1 MSELVEWKEKYGLSY
16 AALIEGARRVGKS
29 TVAEE
34 FAKNNFR
41 SYIKVDFSNITKEM
55 ESIFD
60 DISNIDIFFL
70 RLQAYTRVTLYIHE
84 SVLIFDEIQ
93 LAPKVRQAIKHLVK
107 DGRYYYIETGSLIS
121 IKKNI
126 QNIVIPSEEHRIQMF
141 PLDYEEFCWAT
152 DNESY
157 NMVRELYSLNR
168 PVGNG
173 VNNKLMRDFRIYM
186 AVGGMPQA
194 VEAYI
199 NGKNFE
205 EIDRVK
211 REIIELYKNDLR
223 RIDPSGSLSLLYDA
237 IPSQLALHKNRFIL
251 SSALGKRTTKGH
263 YELLAELLDS
273 KTVNICYNVTDPSI
287 TLSASKDLTQF
298 KLYPADIGIFTTMIF
313 KNEKETSNNIYSKLL
328 SDKLEANLG
337 YLYESVVAQLI
348 RSSGREL
355 YYHTWDKEKGNRK
368 YEIDFLI
375 SSGSK
380 IIPIEV
386 KSSNVNNHDSIN
398 AFFEKYKRII
408 IRQYLLSQK
417 DVSHIEQL
425 LFKPIYML
433 PYILENPS

>member
-1 MSELVEWKEKYGLSY
+1 MDELAEWKNRYGISY
-16 AALIEGARRVGKS
+16 AVLIEGARRVGKS

-41 SYIKVDFSNITKEM
+41 SYIKIDFSNITKEM
-55 ESIFD
+55 ENIFD
-60 DISNIDIFFL
+60 DISNLDVFFL
-70 RLQAYTRVTLYIHE
+70 RLQAFTRVTLYIHE
-84 SVLIFDEIQ
+84 SVIIFDEIQ

-126 QNIVIPSEEHRIQMF
+126 QNIVIPSEEHRIQMY
-141 PLDYEEFCWAT
+141 PMDYEEFLWAT
-152 DNESY
+152 GNNSY
-157 NMVRELYSLNR
+157 DILRNLYALNR
-168 PVGNG
+168 PVGNA

-194 VEAYI
+194 IEAYV

-211 REIIELYKNDLR
+211 REIIELYKSDLR
-223 RIDPSGSLSLLYDA
+223 KISPSGSLSLLYDA
-237 IPSQLALHKNRFIL
+237 IPAQLAMHKNRFVL
-251 SSALGKRTTKGH
+251 STALGKRTTEGH
-263 YELLAELLDS
+263 YALLAELLDS
-273 KTVNICYNVTDPSI
+273 KTVNICYNVADPSI

-298 KLYPADIGIFTTMIF
+298 KLYPSDIGLFTTMIF

-337 YLYESVVAQLI
+337 YMYESVVAQLI
-348 RSSGREL
+348 RSSGRDL
-355 YYHTWDKEKGNRK
+355 YYHTWSKANSTRN

-375 SSGSK
+375 SSGTK

-386 KSSNVNNHDSIN
+386 KSSNINNHDSIN
-398 AFFEKYKRII
+398 AFFEKYSKII
-408 IRQYLLSQK
+408 ANQYILSQK
-417 DVSHIEQL
+417 DVGHSGQL
-425 LFKPIYML
+425 MFKPIYML
-433 PYILENPS
+433 PFILG